1 MLRRP
6 QRTRLGAVA
15 RSPADATVGLTDEIA
30 QLRDLD
36 LAALLVRWRN
46 HVGGEPP
53 AHLPKFLLMRM
64 LAFRLQEDA
73 YGGLP
78 ESAKRALDRLSG
90 PDGQRSPEPIPPV
103 SASAGLRPG
112 TLLTREWQGELHRV
126 MVLEDGF
133 AWNGATLKSLSEVA
147 RAITGTRWSGPK
159 FFGLAAA
166 KTASASSAADR
177 PSRVA
182 MIAREGRRRARDT
195 DAPPPAEYV
204 STAPARAAG
213 DMS

>member
-1 MLRRP
+1 M
-6 QRTRLGAVA
+6 
-15 RSPADATVGLTDEIA
+15 A

-53 AHLPKFLLMRM
+53 AHLPKFLLARM
-64 LAFRLQEDA
+64 LAFRLQENA

-78 ESAKRALDRLSG
+78 ESAKRALERLSAPG
-90 PDGQRSPEPIPPV
+90 GQRSPEPIPPV

-112 TLLTREWQGELHRV
+112 TLLTREWQGALHRV
-126 MVLEDGF
+126 MVVEDGF
-133 AWNGATLKSLSEVA
+133 AWNGATLQSLSEVA

-166 KTASASSAADR
+166 KTASASDVADR
-177 PSRVA
+177 PSRA
-182 MIAREGRRRARDT
+182 ARSERDGRRRTRST
-195 DAPPPAEYV
+195 DAP
-204 STAPARAAG
+204 APANRVPKASPQAAG
-213 DMS
+213 DLS

>member
-1 MLRRP
+1 MRRP
-6 QRTRLGAVA
+6 DRSRHGATA
-15 RSPADATVGLTDEIA
+15 RSPADASVGLTDAIA

-53 AHLPKFLLMRM
+53 AHLPKFLIVRM

-78 ESAKRALDRLSG
+78 DSAKRALERLRG

-103 SASAGLRPG
+103 SVSAGLRPG
-112 TLLTREWQGELHRV
+112 TLITREWQGALHRV
-126 MVLEDGF
+126 MVLEEGF
-133 AWNGATLKSLSEVA
+133 AWNGTTHKSLSEVA

-166 KTASASSAADR
+166 KTALILGAADR
-177 PSRVA
+177 PSRGGRIVH
-182 MIAREGRRRARDT
+182 EGRRRARNA
-195 DAPPPAEYV
+195 DAPPPAEDV
-204 STAPARAAG
+204 PTALAQAAG
-213 DMS
+213 DRS

>member
-1 MLRRP
+1 
-6 QRTRLGAVA
+6 
-15 RSPADATVGLTDEIA
+15 
-30 QLRDLD
+30 
-36 LAALLVRWRN
+36 VRWRN

-53 AHLPKFLLMRM
+53 AHLPKFLQLRM

-78 ESAKRALDRLSG
+78 DSAMRALERLRG

-103 SASAGLRPG
+103 SASSGLRPG
-112 TLLTREWQGELHRV
+112 TLLRRGELHRV

-133 AWNGATLKSLSEVA
+133 AWNGATHKSLSEVA

-159 FFGLAAA
+159 FFGLLTV
-166 KTASASSAADR
+166 KSASESGAADR
-177 PSRVA
+177 ALRGA
-182 MIAREGRRRARDT
+182 RIARVGRRRARNAG
-195 DAPPPAEYV
+195 APPPAEYV
-204 STAPARAAG
+204 STAPTPAAG